1 MKAKRARTGHH
12 HAPDSSKFLA
22 LREGPLQSPI
32 GIEPKDLLFFQ
43 QIFTSIDI
51 PVFDL
56 PEKYG
61 IPHKPD
67 MGSRSKHETFAYSLG
82 SGVSCQVLQH
92 ETRRD
97 TNDIL
102 PEGSLVAL
110 KIYRHRNLAEDRQ
123 GRPSA
128 IKLARTVWQDLRIL
142 CHPILRQHENF
153 CKLLYIA
160 WEAKALIPAFVLEL
174 AAYGTL
180 QDVLQSGSHFSR
192 PQRCHISLDIVTA
205 VDVLHGCGFVHGDL
219 KPSNIMLQSHP
230 QRGIVGQLTD
240 FSGTTDTDNYGT
252 GNHAVYMS
260 SLWLAPEV
268 IFGTTSPEWRRVD
281 IYAMGLILAQ
291 LWHANDIDLLESF
304 LEVNMPKCFD
314 SVAKKDFI
322 TYCKSCD
329 EHEPLNVLNQAL
341 ASLITDDVDG
351 TENLPP
357 RVPIE
362 AVLRQ
367 SLRSVPT
374 ERKDIRSILALFE
387 GFARMT
393 DRAMP

>member
-1 MKAKRARTGHH
+1 MKPKRARAGHT
-12 HAPDSSKFLA
+12 HAPGSSKYHD
-22 LREGPLQSPI
+22 RTEGPLQSPI

-43 QIFTSIDI
+43 QILTATDI
-51 PVFDL
+51 PVYDL

-61 IPHKPD
+61 IFSKDDRRKHKA
-67 MGSRSKHETFAYSLG
+67 FAYSLG

-110 KIYRHRNLAEDRQ
+110 KIYRRKSLAEDRQ
-123 GRPSA
+123 GRQSS
-128 IKLARTVWQDLRIL
+128 IKLVRTVWQDLRVL
-142 CHPILRQHENF
+142 CHPILRKHENF

-160 WEAKALIPAFVLEL
+160 WEARALIPAFVLEL

-180 QDVLQSGSHFSR
+180 QDVLQSGSKFSWL
-192 PQRCHISLDIVTA
+192 QRCHISLDIVTA
-205 VDVLHGCGFVHGDL
+205 VHVMHGCGFVHGDL

-240 FSGTTDTDNYGT
+240 FSGTTDTDNYGI
-252 GNHAVYMS
+252 GSHAVYMS

-268 IFGTTSPEWRRVD
+268 IFGATSIDWRNVD
-281 IYAMGLILAQ
+281 VYTMGLIIAQ
-291 LWHANDIDLLESF
+291 LWHAIDIDLLESF
-304 LEVNMPKCFD
+304 LEVKMPKSFD
-314 SVAKKDFI
+314 SKAKKDFVS
-322 TYCKSCD
+322 YCKSCD

-341 ASLITDDVDG
+341 ASLIMDNVDNVDG
-351 TENLPP
+351 AGKPP
-357 RVPIE
+357 SFVSIE
-362 AVLRQ
+362 TVLRQ
-367 SLRSVPT
+367 SLRSIPT
-374 ERKDIRSILALFE
+374 ERKDVRSVIRLFE

-393 DRAMP
+393 DRSLP

>member
-1 MKAKRARTGHH
+1 MKPKRARAGQP
-12 HAPDSSKFLA
+12 HAPGSSKYHD
-22 LREGPLQSPI
+22 RKGGPLQNPI

-43 QIFTSIDI
+43 QILTSIDI
-51 PVFDL
+51 PVYDL
-56 PEKYG
+56 PQKYG
-61 IPHKPD
+61 IFPKD
-67 MGSRSKHETFAYSLG
+67 NRSERKAFAYSLG

-97 TNDIL
+97 TSDIL

-110 KIYRHRNLAEDRQ
+110 KIYRHSNLAEDRQ
-123 GRPSA
+123 GRPST
-128 IKLARTVWQDLRIL
+128 IKLARTVWQDLRVL
-142 CHPILRQHENF
+142 CHPILRKHENF

-160 WEAKALIPAFVLEL
+160 WEARALIPAFVLEL
-174 AAYGTL
+174 AAHGTL
-180 QDVLQSGSHFSR
+180 QDVLQSGSKFSR
-192 PQRCHISLDIVTA
+192 LQRCHISLDITTA
-205 VDVLHGCGFVHGDL
+205 VHVLHGCGFVHGDL

-268 IFGTTSPEWRRVD
+268 IFGATSLDWRKVD
-281 IYAMGLILAQ
+281 IYTMGLIIAQ

-304 LEVNMPKCFD
+304 LEVKMPKGFD
-314 SVAKKDFI
+314 SVAKKDFV

-329 EHEPLNVLNQAL
+329 EHEPFHVLNQAL
-341 ASLITDDVDG
+341 DSLIMDDVDG
-351 TENLPP
+351 AGDKLPF
-357 RVPIE
+357 VSVE
-362 AVLRQ
+362 KVLKQ
-367 SLRSVPT
+367 CLRSVPT
-374 ERKDIRSILALFE
+374 ERKAIGTIIGLFG

-393 DRAMP
+393 DRVLP

>member
-1 MKAKRARTGHH
+1 M
-12 HAPDSSKFLA
+12 
-22 LREGPLQSPI
+22 
-32 GIEPKDLLFFQ
+32 
-43 QIFTSIDI
+43 
-51 PVFDL
+51 
-56 PEKYG
+56 
-61 IPHKPD
+61 
-67 MGSRSKHETFAYSLG
+67 
-82 SGVSCQVLQH
+82 LQH

-97 TNDIL
+97 TKDIL

-110 KIYRHRNLAEDRQ
+110 KIYRHHNLAEDRQ
-123 GRPSA
+123 GLPST

-142 CHPILRQHENF
+142 CHPMLRQHENF

-180 QDVLQSGSHFSR
+180 QDVLQSGSRFSR
-192 PQRCHISLDIVTA
+192 LQRCHISLDIVTA
-205 VDVLHGCGFVHGDL
+205 VHVLHHCGFVHGDL

-230 QRGIVGQLTD
+230 QRGIVSQLTD

-260 SLWLAPEV
+260 SLWLAPEI
-268 IFGTTSPEWRRVD
+268 IFGATSLEWTKVD
-281 IYAMGLILAQ
+281 IYTMGLILAQ

-304 LEVNMPKCFD
+304 LEVKMPKCFD
-314 SVAKKDFI
+314 SVTKKDFI

-329 EHEPLNVLNQAL
+329 EREPLNVLNQAL
-341 ASLITDDVDG
+341 SSLITDDVHG
-351 TENLPP
+351 AGNLPP
-357 RVPIE
+357 CVPIE
-362 AVLRQ
+362 TVLRQ
-367 SLRSVPT
+367 SLRSTPT

-387 GFARMT
+387 EFARLT